1 MLPWGTW
8 PWQCP
13 SPEDWGAWNT
23 GLGARKGSSTAAF
36 PTESDH
42 LLWESWEKTPKPV
55 LVLQGAGGGVQ
66 GPQWHPGQHN
76 LSSRSISRYLIMDE
90 THEHSA
96 ALCCP
101 STVVQLLLWC
111 IQLASTSGFVLHLSI
126 CDSASKS

>member
-96 ALCCP
+96 A
-101 STVVQLLLWC
+101 
-111 IQLASTSGFVLHLSI
+111 FVLPQHCGAAVALVYPVGI
-126 CDSASKS
+126 HFWLCVAFEYL